1 METKPL
7 PLETVRLRLVLP
19 GAPVPLSP
27 RNTDRILA
35 RLGIEPAK
43 IKVEGS
49 GQAIKHVT
57 PAQAEAIEAEF
68 RMTHRN
74 KFRAAEQKAS
84 A

>member
-7 PLETVRLRLVLP
+7 PLETVRLRLLLP
-19 GAPVPLSP
+19 GAPVALSP
-27 RNTDRILA
+27 RNTDRILL
-35 RLGIEPAK
+35 RLGIEPTLE
-43 IKVEGS
+43 KVEGF

-57 PAQAEAIEAEF
+57 PKQAAEIEAEF
-68 RMTHRN
+68 RLTHRN